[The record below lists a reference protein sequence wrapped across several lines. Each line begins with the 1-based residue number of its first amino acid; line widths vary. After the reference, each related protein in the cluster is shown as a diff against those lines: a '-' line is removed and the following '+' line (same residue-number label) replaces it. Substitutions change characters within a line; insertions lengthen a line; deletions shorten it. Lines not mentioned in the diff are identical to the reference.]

1 MFSIFINR
9 IIMYRSNYP
18 FGTEHEIPELENSL
32 PFPPNSYFALLE
44 VIKIH
49 HVGGGL
55 GFEDDSI
62 RSTGHRFRVY
72 ADRRTI
78 RCLYSKG
85 RVGGRGGRGVALQ
98 GVGGMNRNLGENFIV
113 YSRRVSTYK
122 CLCHREG
129 NSECKEG
136 EEGEWEG
143 GGRVVPFHWWYCG
156 VEKGCRAGGCAHDE
170 NRCILLPA

>member
-1 MFSIFINR
+1 
-9 IIMYRSNYP
+9 MYRSNYP

-143 GGRVVPFHWWYCG
+143 GEGCSVPLVVLRRGKRMPRRWMRARRKSLHFIAG
-156 VEKGCRAGGCAHDE
+156 LKGLQSNA
-170 NRCILLPA
+170 